1 MQVQSKEGESLRM
14 RMESLRRICDREIP
28 VALQKVDSFA
38 ATFDHFL
45 DSTTSTLDETL
56 QNQGKLGKLKSSL
69 REAEDDFVKVLAVKT
84 RKEAKQLAIRDSIS
98 ATRAR
103 IEELE
108 RTLQVQR
115 ARRDEYAAIMSQQS
129 VEKGN
134 RDIEH
139 IGEIQEAI
147 LWYNKV
153 LGFQIEGGRGV
164 KFTFNY
170 INVSNPYEEYNFTI
184 RHEEDTYSLLA
195 CKPHLNDTKDLI
207 RELNRTNGL
216 FKFVRIMREKFQEAA
231 SLGGTLPQSSTL
243 HQESATIAASAP
255 AMSVSTDTSDSPVKE
270 NVYPHEVKRQSR
282 KVNLGRG
289 AKPSILSPAS
299 VRRSPRFVK
308 RKE

>member
-129 VEKGN
+129 V
-134 RDIEH
+134 
-139 IGEIQEAI
+139 
-147 LWYNKV
+147 
-153 LGFQIEGGRGV
+153 GV

>member
-1 MQVQSKEGESLRM
+1 
-14 RMESLRRICDREIP
+14 MESLRLICDREIP
-28 VALQKVDSFA
+28 LALQKVHSFA
-38 ATFDHFL
+38 ASFSHSL
-45 DSTTSTLDETL
+45 DSTTSTVEETL
-56 QNQGKLGKLKSSL
+56 QYQGKLGKMKSSL
-69 REAEDDFVKVLAVKT
+69 REAEDDFVKVLSVKT

-103 IEELE
+103 IEELK
-108 RTLQVQR
+108 RTLQVQK

-129 VEKGN
+129 FEKGN

-139 IGEIQEAI
+139 KGVIQEAI
-147 LWYNKV
+147 LWYNRV
-153 LGFQIEGGRGV
+153 LGFHIEGGRGV

-170 INVSNPYEEYNFTI
+170 INMSNPYEEYSFTI

-216 FKFVRIMREKFQEAA
+216 FKFVRIMREKFQEVT
-231 SLGGTLPQSSTL
+231 SLGRNFPQSPTL
-243 HQESATIAASAP
+243 HQESAAVSMSAP
-255 AMSVSTDTSDSPVKE
+255 VTSVSTDTSDSSLKE
-270 NVYPHEVKRQSR
+270 NEYPHEVNRQSK

-289 AKPSILSPAS
+289 TKPSILSPAS

>member
-1 MQVQSKEGESLRM
+1 M
-14 RMESLRRICDREIP
+14 RMESLRLICDREIP

-45 DSTTSTLDETL
+45 DSTTSTLDETS
-56 QNQGKLGKLKSSL
+56 KI
-69 REAEDDFVKVLAVKT
+69 KT

-115 ARRDEYAAIMSQQS
+115 ARRDEYAAIISQQS

-195 CKPHLNDTKDLI
+195 CKPHLNDTKDLL

-231 SLGGTLPQSSTL
+231 SLGRVFTLHPISLGSSFGKPLPQFFINL
-243 HQESATIAASAP
+243 AKHKR
-255 AMSVSTDTSDSPVKE
+255 SVTYQFILCQTM
-270 NVYPHEVKRQSR
+270 NVQ
-282 KVNLGRG
+282 
-289 AKPSILSPAS
+289 
-299 VRRSPRFVK
+299 
-308 RKE
+308 